1 MGTHPIFES
10 DFDCLTDMD
19 KWAVEVEQYERVL
32 RSFSLGKL
40 TESVES
46 YVRANKWVLKAR
58 VPKRFCLHHNKYE
71 AKCVCK
77 PMSNRYTRPG
87 RSLVYV
93 ALRENYSLKFDHDK
107 DWVELVAF
115 LKEQE
120 ADFHCSE
127 EPHSGHGM
135 KTTPFQFFF
144 NAILIPSVKSRHHYV
159 KQSKSVRKSLD
170 DILSMINPD
179 NDVYFNGKIARM
191 INKPVSIDVAM
202 LKKDTSDNGVA
213 NNQHNSEAVTIVE
226 SSEEGDDF
234 FIGNNSDITA
244 DQKSENDVC
253 LNKQATVET
262 QTDPIVESAESA
274 VNKSKSPLD
283 EIKPFLK
290 PGENS
295 QEMLPSEVFMMVK
308 KRIFSTRYKRTK
320 LDTGDIYDEWDR
332 VRQDDKYREAYVK
345 ATEIYNK
352 SVRKR
357 KRKLPDK
364 NNQSTSDPLSQQ

>member
-1 MGTHPIFES
+1 MQFT
-10 DFDCLTDMD
+10 
-19 KWAVEVEQYERVL
+19 EV
-32 RSFSLGKL
+32 
-40 TESVES
+40 
-46 YVRANKWVLKAR
+46 
-58 VPKRFCLHHNKYE
+58 
-71 AKCVCK
+71 
-77 PMSNRYTRPG
+77 
-87 RSLVYV
+87 
-93 ALRENYSLKFDHDK
+93 
-107 DWVELVAF
+107 F
-115 LKEQE
+115 L
-120 ADFHCSE
+120 
-127 EPHSGHGM
+127 
-135 KTTPFQFFF
+135 
-144 NAILIPSVKSRHHYV
+144 
-159 KQSKSVRKSLD
+159 VRKSLD
-170 DILSMINPD
+170 DILSMINPKS
-179 NDVYFNGKIARM
+179 DVYLDGKVRLVD
-191 INKPVSIDVAM
+191 KPIDVAVF
-202 LKKDTSDNGVA
+202 KTNIPYDVA
-213 NNQHNSEAVTIVE
+213 NDQHNSEAVTVVE

-234 FIGNNSDITA
+234 FIGNNTDSTVDE
-244 DQKSENDVC
+244 KSGINVSS
-253 LNKQATVET
+253 NKQATVET

-332 VRQDDKYREAYVK
+332 VRQNDKYREAYVK